1 MKELDYL
8 KEIKE
13 LIEFVSEK
21 GTFFLLRNNARYR
34 QLFPDEDGYLIFFRN
49 NKKYK
54 LKASKVA
61 YELGNNSIVSKDH
74 VILHRNLD
82 FEDYRLVNLR
92 KITKNQ
98 FTLIKEAHK
107 NLNGALKLLPH
118 HQDVF
123 SYVLHWREN
132 GKDKSQVIQDIVPA
146 RKQLVRLQLKYAK
159 ILSTY
164 CLFDI

>member
-1 MKELDYL
+1 MKQSYLDEL
-8 KEIKE
+8 KE
-13 LIEFVSEK
+13 LIEFVSQK
-21 GTFFLLRNNARYR
+21 GTFFLLKNNQRHR
-34 QLFPDEDGYLIFFRN
+34 QLFPDEDGYIIFFRN

-54 LKASKVA
+54 LKASKIA
-61 YELGNNSIVSKDH
+61 YELGNNSIVSKEN
-74 VILHRNLD
+74 VVLHRNLD
-82 FEDYRLVNLR
+82 FEDYRLINLR
-92 KITKNQ
+92 LISKKQ
-98 FTLIKEAHK
+98 FALVKEAHK

-132 GKDKSQVIQDIVPA
+132 GKDKTQVIQDIVPA
-146 RKQLVRLQLKYAK
+146 RKRFVKLQLKYAK